1 MHTHCRSCDTE
12 LTNDNTYKSIK
23 HICKDCHKKDQNLNR
38 NPKSNAKH
46 NPNHR
51 RLKGKYA
58 RRKEHPDLYKLFPPG
73 NYTITKEGWYLSLS
87 DSSAEKDQRNKEGN
101 VYIAVNPAWPDMLK
115 IGMTDDLEKR
125 LSGLNTGVPYRDTTY
140 AYTVEVKDM
149 QKAEKLA
156 HRLAEDVCSFRFN
169 EWFRMPVDKAM
180 KILDSL
186 EDDQVKLIQ
195 GDFWPDTIIA

>member
-1 MHTHCRSCDTE
+1 MRTHCRSCDTE
-12 LTNDNTYKSIK
+12 LTNENTYKS
-23 HICKDCHKKDQNLNR
+23 HNTICKVCFREDQRLNR
-38 NPKSNAKH
+38 NPKSNLKN
-46 NPNHR
+46 NPNR
-51 RLKGKYA
+51 RRIDGQYA
-58 RRKEHPDLYKLFPPG
+58 KRKEHPALYEYFPAG
-73 NYTITKEGWYLSLS
+73 SYTLSKEGWYISLN
-87 DSSAEKDQRNKEGN
+87 DSSAEKNQRNKEGH

-169 EWFRMPVDKAM
+169 EWFRMPVDKAI

-186 EDDQVKLIQ
+186 EDDHVKLIQ

>member
-1 MHTHCRSCDTE
+1 MRTHCRSCDTE
-12 LTNDNTYKSIK
+12 LTNENTYKS
-23 HICKDCHKKDQNLNR
+23 HNTICKVCFREDQRLNR
-38 NPKSNAKH
+38 NPKSNLKN
-46 NPNHR
+46 NPNR
-51 RLKGKYA
+51 RRVDGQYA
-58 RRKEHPDLYKLFPPG
+58 KRKEHPALYEYFPAG
-73 NYTITKEGWYLSLS
+73 SYTLSKEGWYISLN
-87 DSSAEKDQRNKEGN
+87 DSSAEKNQRNKEGH

-169 EWFRMPVDKAM
+169 EWFRMPVDKAI

-186 EDDQVKLIQ
+186 EDDHVKLIQ